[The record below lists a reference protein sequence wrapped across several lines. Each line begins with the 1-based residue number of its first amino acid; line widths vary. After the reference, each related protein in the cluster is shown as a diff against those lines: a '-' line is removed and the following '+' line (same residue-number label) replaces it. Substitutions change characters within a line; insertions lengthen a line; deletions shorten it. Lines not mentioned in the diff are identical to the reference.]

1 MALMLRFPM
10 ILALL
15 AGAASVQTGHAQTQ
29 KSESASPQTVT
40 APPDVLPGLPHP
52 PDAPASLLQKAPP
65 APAYSCEPLPGR
77 YFELDP
83 LLDPPDLPRVGW
95 FTGLD
100 LGIIGPH
107 IKNRLTENVQIDGL
121 APFGVHLPTAPLEWT
136 VAPRIEIG
144 YRLPSGFGAFA
155 LSYRFFGTDGSDTV
169 LGPDGPASL
178 RSRLDLNVLDLDY
191 QSWEMSL
198 WPNWEMKWWFGLRQ
212 ANIYFDSQENE
223 SIAAAAA
230 GSGLFATRTTDHYLG
245 WGPHYGLEL
254 DRHWKDSGLSL
265 VTWVDGAT
273 LLGRT
278 VQHYQAT
285 STILGPNGQPLV
297 GLTTDSNP
305 QTVPVLSF
313 FFGVAWQPPR
323 FPGLRFSVGYDYEYW
338 WNVGR
343 ISTSAPRGEMSDQGV
358 LLRGEI
364 GF

>member
-1 MALMLRFPM
+1 MARMLRYLLIL
-10 ILALL
+10 ILAE
-15 AGAASVQTGHAQTQ
+15 GAFSDPCGYAQTQ
-29 KSESASPQTVT
+29 KSEATTTATS

-52 PDAPASLLQKAPP
+52 PDIPASLFQKPSETP
-65 APAYSCEPLPGR
+65 AFACEPLPGP
-77 YFELDP
+77 YFQPDP
-83 LLDPPDLPRVGW
+83 LLDPPELPPVGW
-95 FTGLD
+95 FAGLD

-107 IKNRLTENVQIDGL
+107 IKNRLIDAVQINGL
-121 APFGVHLPTAPLEWT
+121 APTTVHLPTAPLEWT

-155 LSYRFFGTDGSDTV
+155 LGYRFFGTDGSETI
-169 LGPDGPASL
+169 LGPDGPAGL

-212 ANIYFDSQENE
+212 VNIYFDSQENE
-223 SIAAAAA
+223 SFAAAAA
-230 GSGLFATRTTDHYLG
+230 GSGIFAARTTNHFLG

-254 DRHWKDSGLSL
+254 DRHLGSSGLS
-265 VTWVDGAT
+265 WVIWADGAT

-285 STILGPNGQPLV
+285 STLLGPGGQPLV
-297 GLTTDSNP
+297 GLTTESNP

-313 FFGVAWQPPR
+313 FSGVAWQPPR
-323 FPGLRFSVGYDYEYW
+323 FPSLRFSVGYNYEYW

-343 ISTSAPRGEMSDQGV
+343 ISTGIPRAEMSDQRV
-358 LLRGEI
+358 LLRGE
-364 GF
+364 FNF